1 MPLIQDI
8 DRVSTPRSN
17 SPVTTFR
24 KDRERRELNVSK
36 VIKDL
41 FPDETPFLAI
51 TNEVAKEIITSQE
64 IIWYD
69 QKPGDWWT
77 QASSDAASAT
87 TGATGVITVND
98 SSIFRPRDLV
108 KVTATGEVLLVN
120 SIDETQGANTI
131 TVTRGYAGTTADD
144 ISEGG
149 WLMRIGNAMEQFSR
163 APEEKIVQP
172 VRQFNYTQIFRT
184 PFSESETSSREG
196 VKTKENERKRLAR
209 LKLKEHVWDIERALI
224 FGERFLDTAGQRSTM
239 GGFLYF
245 LRDRVVDAQDQFSE
259 EFFDEFLEEAFAYG
273 AKKKLFVC
281 SRRLVTLISSFAK
294 DRIETMPEQET
305 YGIRLKKYIHPHG
318 DLILAPS
325 YVFEK
330 DYDYTGVVVDVDN
343 VKYKVSRDTTLVKN
357 IQLPDEDGWRDEYK
371 TEATL
376 EVRLPQTHTVLV
388 NASTKS
394 LNGSNASSNGNASSN
409 EGS

>member
-8 DRVSTPRSN
+8 DRVSTPSSN

-77 QASSDAASAT
+77 QAPS
-87 TGATGVITVND
+87 GADDEDVEIAVSD

-108 KVTATGEVLLVN
+108 KVTETGEVLLVN
-120 SIDETQGANTI
+120 SIDETQGSNTI

-144 ISEGG
+144 ITVGG

-196 VKTKENERKRLAR
+196 VKTQESERKRLAR

-224 FGERFLDTAGQRSTM
+224 FGERFLDMAGQRSTM

-245 LRDRVVDAQDQFSE
+245 LRDRVVDAQDKFSE

-330 DYDYTGVVVDVDN
+330 DYDYTGVVVDIDN

-357 IQLPDEDGWRDEYK
+357 IHLPDEDGWRDEYK

-388 NASTKS
+388 NASTTS
-394 LNGSNASSNGNASSN
+394 L
-409 EGS
+409 

>member
-1 MPLIQDI
+1 MPLIRD

-17 SPVTTFR
+17 SPVTTFH

-51 TNEVAKEIITSQE
+51 TNEVAKEMITSQE

-77 QASSDAASAT
+77 QASSAADGT
-87 TGATGVITVND
+87 TVTITVND

-120 SIDETQGANTI
+120 SIDETSGSNKI
-131 TVTRGYAGTTADD
+131 TVTRGYAGTTKKN
-144 ISEGG
+144 IPVGG

-172 VRQFNYTQIFRT
+172 VRQYNFTQIFRT

-245 LRDRVVDAQDQFSE
+245 LRDRVVDAQDKFSE

-343 VKYKVSRDTTLVKN
+343 VKYKVFRDTTLVKN

-394 LNGSNASSNGNASSN
+394 LT
-409 EGS
+409 

>member
-1 MPLIQDI
+1 MPLIQD
-8 DRVSTPRSN
+8 RMSTPRSN
-17 SPVTTFR
+17 SPVTTFH

-77 QASSDAASAT
+77 QAPSSVDDEDQVEIAVS
-87 TGATGVITVND
+87 D

-120 SIDETQGANTI
+120 SINETTGSNTI
-131 TVTRGYAGTTADD
+131 TVTRGYAGTSKDE
-144 ISEGG
+144 IPEGG

-196 VKTKENERKRLAR
+196 VKTQENERKRLAR

-224 FGERFLDTAGQRSTM
+224 FGERFLETAGQRSTM

-245 LRDRVVDAQDQFSE
+245 LRDRVVDAEDKFSE

-388 NASTKS
+388 NASTMS
-394 LNGSNASSNGNASSN
+394 LP
-409 EGS
+409 

>member
-1 MPLIQDI
+1 MPLIQDN

-36 VIKDL
+36 VIKEL

-51 TNEVAKEIITSQE
+51 TNEVAKEMITSQE

-77 QASSDAASAT
+77 QATFGASA
-87 TGATGVITVND
+87 GSAEIAVSD

-120 SIDETQGANTI
+120 SIDETPGSNKI
-131 TVTRGYAGTTADD
+131 TVTRGYAGTNSDE
-144 ISEGG
+144 IPEGG

-196 VKTKENERKRLAR
+196 VKTQENERKRLAR

-224 FGERFLDTAGQRSTM
+224 FGERFLDMAGQRSTM

-245 LRDRVVDAQDQFSE
+245 LRDRVVDAQDKFSE

-343 VKYKVSRDTTLVKN
+343 VKYKVFRDTTLVKN

-394 LNGSNASSNGNASSN
+394 L
-409 EGS
+409 

>member
-1 MPLIQDI
+1 MPLIQDV

-36 VIKDL
+36 VIKEL

-51 TNEVAKEIITSQE
+51 TNEVAKEMITSQE

-77 QASSDAASAT
+77 QATFGAS
-87 TGATGVITVND
+87 TGSAEIAVSD

-120 SIDETQGANTI
+120 SIDETPGSNSI
-131 TVTRGYAGTTADD
+131 TVTRGYAGTNADN
-144 ISEGG
+144 IPEGG

-196 VKTKENERKRLAR
+196 VKTQENERKRLAR

-224 FGERFLDTAGQRSTM
+224 FGERFLDMAGQRSTM

-245 LRDRVVDAQDQFSE
+245 LRDRVVDAQDKFSE

-343 VKYKVSRDTTLVKN
+343 VKYKVFRDTTLVKN

-394 LNGSNASSNGNASSN
+394 L
-409 EGS
+409 

>member
-1 MPLIQDI
+1 MPFIEDI
-8 DRVSTPRSN
+8 DRVSTPKSN
-17 SPVTTFR
+17 SPVTTFHKNR
-24 KDRERRELNVSK
+24 DRRELNVSK

-77 QASSDAASAT
+77 RARSNV
-87 TGATGVITVND
+87 TGATAKTIPVDD

-108 KVTATGEVLLVN
+108 KVTATGEVLLVEN
-120 SIDETQGANTI
+120 IDETSGANTI
-131 TVTRGYAGTTADD
+131 TVTRGYAGTTTVAGD
-144 ISEGG
+144 ISKGS

-172 VRQFNYTQIFRT
+172 VRQHNYTQIFRT

-224 FGERFLDTAGQRSTM
+224 FGERFLDETGQRSTM

-245 LRDRVVDAQDQFSE
+245 LRDRVVDAEDQFSE

-388 NASTKS
+388 NASTQS
-394 LNGSNASSNGNASSN
+394 LS
-409 EGS
+409 

>member
-1 MPLIQDI
+1 MPLIQD

-17 SPVTTFR
+17 SPVTTFH

-51 TNEVAKEIITSQE
+51 TNEVAKEMITSQE

-77 QASSDAASAT
+77 QAPS
-87 TGATGVITVND
+87 GADGTIVTITVSD

-120 SIDETQGANTI
+120 SINEAQGSNTI
-131 TVTRGYAGTTADD
+131 TVTRGYAGTNPGPITQ
-144 ISEGG
+144 GG

-196 VKTKENERKRLAR
+196 VKTQENERKRLAR

-245 LRDRVVDAQDQFSE
+245 LRNRVVDAQHKFSE

-343 VKYKVSRDTTLVKN
+343 VKYKVFRDTTLVKN

-388 NASTKS
+388 NASTKM
-394 LNGSNASSNGNASSN
+394 LDQQNLPGG
-409 EGS
+409 G

>member
-1 MPLIQDI
+1 MPLIQD

-87 TGATGVITVND
+87 TGATGVIDVND

-120 SIDETQGANTI
+120 SIDETQDANKI
-131 TVTRGYAGTTADD
+131 TVTRGYAGTTANT
-144 ISEGG
+144 IPQGS

-196 VKTKENERKRLAR
+196 VKTQENERKRLAR

-245 LRDRVVDAQDQFSE
+245 LRDRVVDAQNQFSE

-388 NASTKS
+388 NASTQS
-394 LNGSNASSNGNASSN
+394 LNGSNASSNG
-409 EGS
+409 GT

>member
-1 MPLIQDI
+1 MPLIQD

-17 SPVTTFR
+17 SPVTTFH

-51 TNEVAKEIITSQE
+51 TNEVAKEMITSQE

-77 QASSDAASAT
+77 QAPS
-87 TGATGVITVND
+87 GADGTAVTITVND

-120 SIDETQGANTI
+120 SIDETSGSNKI
-131 TVTRGYAGTTADD
+131 TVTRGYAGTTKKN
-144 ISEGG
+144 IPVGG

-172 VRQFNYTQIFRT
+172 VRQFNFTQIFRT

-245 LRDRVVDAQDQFSE
+245 LRDRVVDAQHKFSE

-294 DRIETMPEQET
+294 DKIETMPEQET

-343 VKYKVSRDTTLVKN
+343 VKYKVFRDTTLVKN

-388 NASTKS
+388 KASTKMLDQQS
-394 LNGSNASSNGNASSN
+394 PGGS
-409 EGS
+409 

>member
-77 QASSDAASAT
+77 QVPSEVTAAT
-87 TGATGVITVND
+87 TGAVVEIAVND

-120 SIDETQGANTI
+120 SISETQGANTI
-131 TVTRGYAGTTADD
+131 TVTRGYADPTAAT
-144 ISEGG
+144 ISPGG

-245 LRDRVVDAQDQFSE
+245 LRDRVVDAQDKFSE

-281 SRRLVTLISSFAK
+281 SRRLITLISSFAK

-388 NASTKS
+388 NASTQS
-394 LNGSNASSNGNASSN
+394 LNGSNASSNG
-409 EGS
+409 GT

>member
-36 VIKDL
+36 VIKEL

-77 QASSDAASAT
+77 QAPS
-87 TGATGVITVND
+87 GADDEDVEIAVSD

-108 KVTATGEVLLVN
+108 KVTETGEVLLVN
-120 SIDETQGANTI
+120 SIDEAQGSNTI
-131 TVTRGYAGTTADD
+131 TVTRGYAGTNADD

-224 FGERFLDTAGQRSTM
+224 FGERFLDMAGQRSTM

-305 YGIRLKKYIHPHG
+305 YGIRLKKYVHPHG
-318 DLILAPS
+318 DLFLAPS

-330 DYDYTGVVVDVDN
+330 DYDYTGVVVDIDN
-343 VKYKVSRDTTLVKN
+343 VKYKVFRDTTLVKN

-388 NASTKS
+388 NASTMS
-394 LNGSNASSNGNASSN
+394 L
-409 EGS
+409 

>member
-1 MPLIQDI
+1 MPLIQDN

-51 TNEVAKEIITSQE
+51 TNEVAKEMITSQE

-77 QASSDAASAT
+77 QAPS
-87 TGATGVITVND
+87 GANGTAGEITVND

-120 SIDETQGANTI
+120 SIDETQGSNTI
-131 TVTRGYAGTTADD
+131 TVTRGYAGTTKKN
-144 ISEGG
+144 IPEGG

-196 VKTKENERKRLAR
+196 VKTQENERKRLAR

-224 FGERFLDTAGQRSTM
+224 FGERFLDQAGQRSTM

-343 VKYKVSRDTTLVKN
+343 VKYKVFRDTTLVKN

-388 NASTKS
+388 NASTMS
-394 LNGSNASSNGNASSN
+394 LS
-409 EGS
+409 

>member
-1 MPLIQDI
+1 MPLIQD

-17 SPVTTFR
+17 SPVTTFH

-51 TNEVAKEIITSQE
+51 TNEVAKEMITSQE

-77 QASSDAASAT
+77 QAPS
-87 TGATGVITVND
+87 GADGTIVTITVSD

-120 SIDETQGANTI
+120 SINEAQGSITI
-131 TVTRGYAGTTADD
+131 TVARGYAGTTARP
-144 ISEGG
+144 ITQGG

-196 VKTKENERKRLAR
+196 VKTQENERKRLAR

-245 LRDRVVDAQDQFSE
+245 LRNRVVDAQDKFSE

-343 VKYKVSRDTTLVKN
+343 VKYKVFRDTTLVKN

-388 NASTKS
+388 NASTKM
-394 LNGSNASSNGNASSN
+394 LDQQNLPGG
-409 EGS
+409 G

>member
-24 KDRERRELNVSK
+24 KDSERRELNVSK

-51 TNEVAKEIITSQE
+51 TNEVAKEMITSQE

-77 QASSDAASAT
+77 QAPSGANGTAAE
-87 TGATGVITVND
+87 ITVND

-120 SIDETQGANTI
+120 SIDETSGSNKI
-131 TVTRGYAGTTADD
+131 TVTRGYAGTSKAAITP
-144 ISEGG
+144 GG

-172 VRQFNYTQIFRT
+172 VRQFNFTQIFRT

-196 VKTKENERKRLAR
+196 VKTQENERKRLAR

-245 LRDRVVDAQDQFSE
+245 LLDRVVDAQDKFSE

-343 VKYKVSRDTTLVKN
+343 VKYKVFRDTTLVKN

-394 LNGSNASSNGNASSN
+394 LP
-409 EGS
+409 

>member
-77 QASSDAASAT
+77 QVPSDV
-87 TGATGVITVND
+87 TGAAVGAVVEIAVND

-120 SIDETQGANTI
+120 SIDETQGANKI
-131 TVTRGYAGTTADD
+131 TVTRGYADTTADN
-144 ISEGG
+144 ISPGG

-394 LNGSNASSNGNASSN
+394 LNGSNASSNG
-409 EGS
+409 GT

>member
-1 MPLIQDI
+1 
-8 DRVSTPRSN
+8 
-17 SPVTTFR
+17 
-24 KDRERRELNVSK
+24 
-36 VIKDL
+36 
-41 FPDETPFLAI
+41 
-51 TNEVAKEIITSQE
+51 
-64 IIWYD
+64 
-69 QKPGDWWT
+69 
-77 QASSDAASAT
+77 
-87 TGATGVITVND
+87 
-98 SSIFRPRDLV
+98 
-108 KVTATGEVLLVN
+108 
-120 SIDETQGANTI
+120 
-131 TVTRGYAGTTADD
+131 
-144 ISEGG
+144 
-149 WLMRIGNAMEQFSR
+149 MRIGNAMEQFSR

-224 FGERFLDTAGQRSTM
+224 FGERFLDMAGQRSTM

-245 LRDRVVDAQDQFSE
+245 LRDRVVDAQDKFSE

-305 YGIRLKKYIHPHG
+305 YGIRLKKYVHPHG
-318 DLILAPS
+318 DLFLAPS

-330 DYDYTGVVVDVDN
+330 DYDYTGVVVDIDN
-343 VKYKVSRDTTLVKN
+343 VKYKVFRDTTLVKN
-357 IQLPDEDGWRDEYK
+357 IHLPDEDGWRDEYK

-394 LNGSNASSNGNASSN
+394 L
-409 EGS
+409 

>member
-36 VIKDL
+36 VIKEL

-51 TNEVAKEIITSQE
+51 TNEVAKEMITSQE

-77 QASSDAASAT
+77 QAPS
-87 TGATGVITVND
+87 GADDEDVEIAVSD

-120 SIDETQGANTI
+120 SIDETQGSNKI

-144 ISEGG
+144 IPEGG

-196 VKTKENERKRLAR
+196 VKTQENERKRLAR

-224 FGERFLDTAGQRSTM
+224 FGERFLDMAGQRSTM

-245 LRDRVVDAQDQFSE
+245 LRDRVVDAQDEFSE

-394 LNGSNASSNGNASSN
+394 L
-409 EGS
+409 

>member
-1 MPLIQDI
+1 MPLIQD

-87 TGATGVITVND
+87 TGATGVIDVND

-120 SIDETQGANTI
+120 SIDETQDANKI
-131 TVTRGYAGTTADD
+131 TVTRGYAGTTANT
-144 ISEGG
+144 IPQGS

-172 VRQFNYTQIFRT
+172 VRQHNYTQIFRT

-245 LRDRVVDAQDQFSE
+245 LRNRVVDAQDQFSE

-394 LNGSNASSNGNASSN
+394 LNGSNASSNG
-409 EGS
+409 GT

>member
-24 KDRERRELNVSK
+24 KDRDRRELNVSK

-77 QASSDAASAT
+77 QVPSEVTAAT
-87 TGATGVITVND
+87 TGAVVEIAVND

-120 SIDETQGANTI
+120 SIDETQDANKI
-131 TVTRGYAGTTADD
+131 TVTRGYAGTTAKT
-144 ISEGG
+144 ISQGS

-245 LRDRVVDAQDQFSE
+245 LRDRVVDAQNQFSE

-394 LNGSNASSNGNASSN
+394 LNGSNASSNG
-409 EGS
+409 GT

>member
-1 MPLIQDI
+1 MPLIQD

-77 QASSDAASAT
+77 QVPSEVTAAT
-87 TGATGVITVND
+87 TGAVVEIAVND

-120 SIDETQGANTI
+120 SIDETQDANKI
-131 TVTRGYAGTTADD
+131 TVTRGYAGTTAKT
-144 ISEGG
+144 ISQGS

-196 VKTKENERKRLAR
+196 VKTQENERKRLAR

-394 LNGSNASSNGNASSN
+394 LNGSNASSNG
-409 EGS
+409 GT

>member
-77 QASSDAASAT
+77 QASSAADSAT
-87 TGATGVITVND
+87 AGTIGEIAVND

-120 SIDETQGANTI
+120 SIDETQGANKI
-131 TVTRGYAGTTADD
+131 TVTRGYAGTTANT
-144 ISEGG
+144 IPQGS

-245 LRDRVVDAQDQFSE
+245 LRDRVVDAQDKFSE

-394 LNGSNASSNGNASSN
+394 LNGSNASSNG
-409 EGS
+409 GT

>member
-17 SPVTTFR
+17 SPVTTFH

-77 QASSDAASAT
+77 QAPS
-87 TGATGVITVND
+87 GADDEDVEIAVSD

-108 KVTATGEVLLVN
+108 KVTETGEVLLVN
-120 SIDETQGANTI
+120 SIDETPGSNTI
-131 TVTRGYAGTTADD
+131 TVTRGYAGTNADD

-224 FGERFLDTAGQRSTM
+224 FGERFSWIWQDNVQPW
-239 GGFLYF
+239 
-245 LRDRVVDAQDQFSE
+245 VVS
-259 EFFDEFLEEAFAYG
+259 
-273 AKKKLFVC
+273 C
-281 SRRLVTLISSFAK
+281 TSCVTVLLTHRINSPKNSS
-294 DRIETMPEQET
+294 MNS
-305 YGIRLKKYIHPHG
+305 LKKRSPMEPRRNCSCVP
-318 DLILAPS
+318 A
-325 YVFEK
+325 
-330 DYDYTGVVVDVDN
+330 
-343 VKYKVSRDTTLVKN
+343 
-357 IQLPDEDGWRDEYK
+357 GW
-371 TEATL
+371 
-376 EVRLPQTHTVLV
+376 
-388 NASTKS
+388 S
-394 LNGSNASSNGNASSN
+394 L
-409 EGS
+409 

>member
-24 KDRERRELNVSK
+24 KDRDRRELNVSK

-77 QASSDAASAT
+77 QVPSEVTAAT
-87 TGATGVITVND
+87 TGAVVEIAVND

-120 SIDETQGANTI
+120 SIDETQDANKI
-131 TVTRGYAGTTADD
+131 TVTRGYAGTTAKT
-144 ISEGG
+144 ISQGS

-245 LRDRVVDAQDQFSE
+245 LRDRVVDAQNQFSE

-388 NASTKS
+388 NASTQS
-394 LNGSNASSNGNASSN
+394 LNGSNASSNG
-409 EGS
+409 GT

>member
-1 MPLIQDI
+1 MPLIQD

-17 SPVTTFR
+17 SPVTTFH

-51 TNEVAKEIITSQE
+51 TNEVAKEMITSQE

-77 QASSDAASAT
+77 QAPS
-87 TGATGVITVND
+87 GADGTVDTITVSD

-120 SIDETQGANTI
+120 SINEAQGSNTI
-131 TVTRGYAGTTADD
+131 TVARGYAGTTPRP
-144 ISEGG
+144 ITQGG

-196 VKTKENERKRLAR
+196 VKTQENERKRLAR

-245 LRDRVVDAQDQFSE
+245 LRNRVVDAQHKFSE

-343 VKYKVSRDTTLVKN
+343 VKYKVFRDTTLVKN

-388 NASTKS
+388 NASTKM
-394 LNGSNASSNGNASSN
+394 LDQQNLPGG
-409 EGS
+409 G